1 MAAVVA
7 VQREVA
13 AVVIAVLDLA
23 ASADVTMAP
32 GHSVATADWSM
43 RKTLVVSSSL
53 HYLDHIGNKL
63 TMNKYFLNVLLV
75 FKYLKHIYPIDR
87 TYFISKAIISLFN
100 SISPILMLFLPKLVI
115 DELTEGGDFKKI
127 IIYVSIMILFELFTY
142 VFVQSLIGR
151 QLDYRLSH
159 INNYIGAEIAMKRA
173 ELDMSQVESPYIHDL
188 AGQAQRVKNAGL
200 AFQIVD
206 QAINLVSS
214 ILMIITTSAMVIKA
228 GWWILP
234 VVIVFALAS
243 VFVSAIIEKRRFN
256 NETDSMR
263 LFRYE
268 NYFMN
273 TFQDDQLCK
282 EVRFFR
288 LYKWLNEK
296 HNSVFYSLMAR
307 ERRMSG
313 ENMKILV
320 PFQAAEIVKNYG
332 VYLYLGWCT
341 FVRKI
346 TIGEFTQYFQAVGS
360 LSGSLISI
368 FCFFKSFNEN
378 SRYINAYLE
387 FMKIK
392 PNIEGWDNAGIVSD
406 NKYAASLVLKNVS
419 FKYNDDNQ
427 CVLNN
432 ISFSFEMGKVYSLI
446 GTNGAGKTTLLN
458 LLCRLY
464 DVTDGEILYNGV
476 PIKQYNIDSYRALFS
491 SVFQQTKTFALSI
504 AENVALDKYRVGDQ
518 EQRKTIYAIF
528 QRIGMGDFIDSLPDG
543 IDTQMGKIFD
553 ENGVILSGG
562 QMQKIAIARALFRD
576 SEILLFAEPSSA
588 LDPIAEDEFFNVLRS
603 VSGGKMVFYVSH
615 RLSSA
620 IFAHEILFI
629 RDHKIF
635 AHGPHF
641 ELLRTCLEYYEYY
654 NAQAKYYQTEEQNH
668 E

>member
-1 MAAVVA
+1 MA

-313 ENMKILV
+313 ENMKI
-320 PFQAAEIVKNYG
+320 
-332 VYLYLGWCT
+332 
-341 FVRKI
+341 
-346 TIGEFTQYFQAVGS
+346 
-360 LSGSLISI
+360 
-368 FCFFKSFNEN
+368 
-378 SRYINAYLE
+378 
-387 FMKIK
+387 
-392 PNIEGWDNAGIVSD
+392 
-406 NKYAASLVLKNVS
+406 
-419 FKYNDDNQ
+419 
-427 CVLNN
+427 
-432 ISFSFEMGKVYSLI
+432 
-446 GTNGAGKTTLLN
+446 
-458 LLCRLY
+458 
-464 DVTDGEILYNGV
+464 
-476 PIKQYNIDSYRALFS
+476 
-491 SVFQQTKTFALSI
+491 
-504 AENVALDKYRVGDQ
+504 
-518 EQRKTIYAIF
+518 
-528 QRIGMGDFIDSLPDG
+528 
-543 IDTQMGKIFD
+543 
-553 ENGVILSGG
+553 
-562 QMQKIAIARALFRD
+562 
-576 SEILLFAEPSSA
+576 
-588 LDPIAEDEFFNVLRS
+588 
-603 VSGGKMVFYVSH
+603 
-615 RLSSA
+615 
-620 IFAHEILFI
+620 
-629 RDHKIF
+629 
-635 AHGPHF
+635 
-641 ELLRTCLEYYEYY
+641 
-654 NAQAKYYQTEEQNH
+654 
-668 E
+668 